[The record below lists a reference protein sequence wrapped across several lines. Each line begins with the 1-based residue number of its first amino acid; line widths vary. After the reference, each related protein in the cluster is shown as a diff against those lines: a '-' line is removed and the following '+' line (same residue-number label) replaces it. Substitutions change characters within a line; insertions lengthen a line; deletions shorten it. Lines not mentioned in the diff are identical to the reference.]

1 VYDRVGFLLV
11 GQVSEIYGRNPNG
24 DYWYIRNLN
33 NNTAYCWLWGEYAT
47 VSGNIGALPI
57 FTPPPTPT
65 PVPNFNAWY
74 AGLDVCTGWWVDLK
88 LENTGGV
95 AFTSLTLTVRDTV
108 TNISQTLYSDSFTD
122 NNGCSESFTK
132 DSLNPGS
139 NRILSSTPFTYD
151 PTGHLLRATITLCS
165 NPGQS
170 GTCVTEVI
178 EFTP

>member
-1 VYDRVGFLLV
+1 
-11 GQVSEIYGRNPNG
+11 
-24 DYWYIRNLN
+24 
-33 NNTAYCWLWGEYAT
+33 
-47 VSGNIGALPI
+47 
-57 FTPPPTPT
+57 
-65 PVPNFNAWY
+65 
-74 AGLDVCTGWWVDLK
+74 VDLK